1 MHVNDITAFD
11 IAQSNS
17 TEILR
22 LKEKI
27 EKLEKQIESLDKD
40 MNTAFEA
47 LNAHANIL
55 YLKQKEGDDVS
66 D

>member
-1 MHVNDITAFD
+1 MHVNDITPFD

-27 EKLEKQIESLDKD
+27 EKLEKQIESLVR
-40 MNTAFEA
+40 
-47 LNAHANIL
+47 I
-55 YLKQKEGDDVS
+55 
-66 D
+66 